1 MEKVVLKANIR
12 NDFSKSVRNTARK
25 NGRVPGVFY
34 SRNLKP
40 FSFEVQEQALK
51 PLVYTSQNH
60 LISLQVDGQDE
71 HECIIKD
78 VQFDPLTDKV
88 VHFDLYGLITGEKIE
103 LEVPL
108 QFKGAAIG
116 VKEGG
121 IVQQLLHKLDIE
133 CLPKDIPQHLE
144 IEISELKLGDA
155 IHVSDLSF
163 ENITILNS
171 EDTVIVA
178 VTHPKVEKE
187 PVPGEE
193 GEEQT
198 AEPEVIGKEKSEED
212 ED

>member
-1 MEKVVLKANIR
+1 MENVVLKANIR

-25 NGRVPGVFY
+25 NGNVPGVFY
-34 SRNLKP
+34 ARSVQPLAI
-40 FSFEVQEQALK
+40 EIQEQLIK
-51 PLVYTSQNH
+51 PLVYTSQTH
-60 LISLQVDGQDE
+60 LISLQVEGQEE

-88 VHFDLYGLITGEKIE
+88 VHFDLYGLTKGEKIE
-103 LEVPL
+103 LEVPV
-108 QFKGAAIG
+108 QFIGSAIG

-144 IEISELKLGDA
+144 INISELKLGDA
-155 IHVSDLSF
+155 IHVKDLNF
-163 ENITILNS
+163 EDITILNS

-187 PVPGEE
+187 PVSGEE
-193 GEEQT
+193 GAEEA
-198 AEPEVIGKEKSEED
+198 AEPEVIGKSKSEE
-212 ED
+212 EE

>member
-1 MEKVVLKANIR
+1 MEKVVLKADIR
-12 NDFSKSVRNTARK
+12 KDFSKSVRNTSRK
-25 NGRVPGVFY
+25 NGIVPGVFY
-34 SRNLKP
+34 FRNIEP
-40 FSFEVQEQALK
+40 FSVEVQEKLLK
-51 PLVYTSQNH
+51 PLVYTSQTH
-60 LISLQVDGQDE
+60 LIALQVDGQE
-71 HECIIKD
+71 EYECIIKD

-88 VHFDLYGLITGEKIE
+88 VHFDLYGLIKGEKIE

-121 IVQQLLHKLDIE
+121 IVQHLLHKLDIE

-144 IEISELKLGDA
+144 IDITELRLGHA
-155 IHVSDLSF
+155 IHVKDINF
-163 ENITILNS
+163 EDITILNS

-187 PVPGEE
+187 TVPGEE
-193 GEEQT
+193 GKEGA
-198 AEPEVIGKEKSEED
+198 AEPEVIGKGKSEDD